1 MKQVFALLALA
12 AACGAATVHG
22 AEIDPSQKS
31 QCEQPDFPSRSTSME
46 SVRRVE
52 KALREWRAC
61 FRAAATQAQSVD
73 EMLAYA
79 HDYQQLKAR
88 HDSWVKATVSY
99 SNGQAYG
106 RLAATR
112 VERDFWENL
121 MADRSDGAPHAS
133 APRPSDGMLRGMGGA
148 N

>member
-88 HDSWVKATVSY
+88 HDTWVKATVSY

-121 MADRSDGAPHAS
+121 MADRSDGAHAP
-133 APRPSDGMLRGMGGA
+133 APRASDGALRGMGGA

>member
-12 AACGAATVHG
+12 AACGTATVHG

-31 QCEQPDFPSRSTSME
+31 QCEQPDFPSRSTSIE
-46 SVRRVE
+46 GVRRVE

-88 HDSWVKATVSY
+88 HDTWVKATVSY
-99 SNGQAYG
+99 SNGQPYG

-121 MADRSDGAPHAS
+121 MADRSDGAHAP
-133 APRPSDGMLRGMGGA
+133 APRASDGTLRGMGGA